1 MRCESAK
8 SFTDME
14 PFVRMLCL
22 TVRVFKESLSS
33 TLFMPAALLRAEMLE
48 VAGEMGT
55 GLACRVDK
63 LRICKNFESW
73 RSS

>member
-1 MRCESAK
+1 MRI
-8 SFTDME
+8 
-14 PFVRMLCL
+14 LCL
-22 TVRVFKESLSS
+22 TVKIFKESLSS
-33 TLFMPAALLRAEMLE
+33 RLFMPAALLRAEMLE

-55 GLACRVDK
+55 GLVCRVDE